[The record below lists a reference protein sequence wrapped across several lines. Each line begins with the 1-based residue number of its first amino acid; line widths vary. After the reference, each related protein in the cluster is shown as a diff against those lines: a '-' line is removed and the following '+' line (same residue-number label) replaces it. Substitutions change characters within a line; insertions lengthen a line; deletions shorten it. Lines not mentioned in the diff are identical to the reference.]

1 MSLIEDRAAAKELD
15 QWIEQLNDCKQL
27 SENQVKTLCEKVTKM
42 CISCG
47 SFWHCVVIF
56 SMCKYV
62 ERFLCIDFKIR
73 AWTFLL
79 STWQPFPAHGSWLNA
94 AHAESKV
101 ISSPSLWCSRW
112 ILHFFSP
119 LFKEEKCLIGK
130 RKTCKRGCK
139 TGLRF
144 TKELRITTKLMNVN

>member
-56 SMCKYV
+56 SMCKYMLKDFCV
-62 ERFLCIDFKIR
+62 LILKYVHGRFFFPLGNRFLHMAPDLMQLMLR
-73 AWTFLL
+73 ARLFL
-79 STWQPFPAHGSWLNA
+79 H
-94 AHAESKV
+94 
-101 ISSPSLWCSRW
+101 R
-112 ILHFFSP
+112 HFDVPDEFYI
-119 LFKEEKCLIGK
+119 F
-130 RKTCKRGCK
+130 
-139 TGLRF
+139 F
-144 TKELRITTKLMNVN
+144 HHY